1 MSQWNAADYARN
13 SKGQERW
20 GRELIE
26 QLGVRDDDD
35 VLDIGCGDGR
45 LTAAIAEL
53 TSGVVVGVDSSSDMV
68 RHANEN
74 HASSRL
80 RYQEGDAAA
89 LTFDGAFS
97 LIFSNAA
104 LHWVAG
110 CHSPVVAGI
119 ARAMRPGAR
128 ALLQMGGEGNGA
140 GIIAAFDAVRSRP
153 AWAAYFDGFSF
164 PYGFHTPALY
174 QRWAERAGLNVE
186 DAQIIAKDMTYD
198 SRDAFIGWLRT
209 AWLPF
214 VEPVPTAEREAYL
227 EAVADAYLAAN
238 PADED
243 GTIHVDMRRLQVRL
257 SKPA

>member
-45 LTAAIAEL
+45 LTAAIAER
-53 TSGVVVGVDSSSDMV
+53 TSGSVVGVDSSLDMV
-68 RHANEN
+68 RHANAH
-74 HASSRL
+74 HASGRL
-80 RYQEGDAAA
+80 RYEHGDAAA
-89 LTFDGAFS
+89 LAFDGAFS

-110 CHSPVVAGI
+110 CHSPVVDGI

-140 GIIAAFDAVRSRP
+140 GIIAAFDEVRSRP
-153 AWAAYFDGFSF
+153 EWAAHFEGFVF

-174 QRWAERAGLNVE
+174 QRWAERAGLKIE
-186 DAQIIAKDMTYD
+186 EAQIIAKDMTYD
-198 SRDAFIGWLRT
+198 SHESFIGWLRT

-214 VEPVPTAEREAYL
+214 VEPVPAADRDAYL
-227 EAVADAYLAAN
+227 EAVADVYLAAN
-238 PADED
+238 PVD
-243 GTIHVDMRRLQVRL
+243 GEGIVHVDMRRLQVRL